1 VNYPI
6 DRRAISP
13 VANLATRHRVELV
26 LFLAGLTL
34 TFLLSALVVVGTRKA
49 ADTLRREIGVS
60 IPSLPPLSPATVPGE
75 RASGR
80 SATETRG
87 VPAESSPAEAMEAAV
102 GTVDLSARRLEVP
115 VTGVAPHQLVPSF
128 DEKRGDRRHEAIDIL
143 APKGTPVRA
152 VEDGVIARLFTSQA
166 GGHTIYQFD
175 PSGQYAY
182 YYAHL
187 DRYAD
192 GLAEGQSVTRGQVIG
207 YVGSSGNAT
216 PSTPHLHFAIFKL
229 GPEKRWWDGTPIDP
243 YPILRP
249 EAQTNP

>member
-1 VNYPI
+1 MGPM
-6 DRRAISP
+6 ATL
-13 VANLATRHRVELV
+13 ANRHRVELV

-34 TFLLSALVVVGTRKA
+34 TFLLSALVVVGARKA
-49 ADTLRREIGVS
+49 ADALRHELGVP
-60 IPSLPPLSPATVPGE
+60 IPSLSLSPATVPGE
-75 RASGR
+75 RGSGL

-87 VPAESSPAEAMEAAV
+87 VATEPSAAEATEAAV
-102 GTVDLSARRLEVP
+102 GTVDLSARRLDVP
-115 VTGVAPHQLVPSF
+115 VTGVAPQQLVPSF
-128 DEKRGDRRHEAIDIL
+128 DEKRGERRHEAIDIL

-152 VEDGVIARLFTSQA
+152 VEDGTIARLFTSRS
-166 GGHTIYQFD
+166 GGLTIYQFD
-175 PSGQYAY
+175 PSGRYAY

-192 GLAEGQSVTRGQVIG
+192 GLNEGQSVTRGQVIG
-207 YVGSSGNAT
+207 YVGASGNAS

-249 EAQTNP
+249 DAQTNP